1 MKRCLVSAARAGLLA
16 AAGLATVLAAVAWT
30 DASAAAP
37 ADVRFKKIVI
47 DKTFRSEGVAIG
59 DCNHDGRMDILVGDV
74 WYEQPDLKAD
84 PAAAWPMH
92 EIRKVG
98 AYDPK
103 GYSQCFNAWVQDV
116 NGDGWLDQVVVN
128 WPGRSAFWYE
138 NPKNAP
144 GHWKERL
151 ITRSACNESPQ
162 FRPLV
167 PGGRAVLVCGSGGKM
182 VWFSPPQDL
191 EQPWDLHV
199 IAQGQKVPGTGGY
212 SHGLGV
218 GDLSGDGRPDVIVAG
233 GYWEAP
239 ADPAQPDWPFHATKA
254 SGAFADMLAYDLDGD
269 GASDLIATSAHGK
282 GMWWYE
288 QTKGEAGAA
297 FVQHEFSK
305 AFSQTHSVMLADIN
319 RDGIM
324 DLVTGKRFWA
334 HGPKGDVEPDAPAV
348 VAWFEV
354 RRPEKGKV
362 EFVLHEIDNDSGIGT
377 QFEVADF
384 NGDGRLDVITSNK
397 KGVYLFLQE

>member
-1 MKRCLVSAARAGLLA
+1 MMRSRVSVVGAGILA
-16 AAGLATVLAAVAWT
+16 ALIAAVFLAAGT
-30 DASAAAP
+30 SAAAP
-37 ADVRFKKIVI
+37 PEIRFKKLVL
-47 DKTFRSEGVAIG
+47 DKAFRSEGVSTA
-59 DCNHDGRMDILVGDV
+59 DVNHDGRTDVMVGDV

-92 EIRKVG
+92 EVRKVG
-98 AYDPK
+98 AYDGAK
-103 GYSQCFNAWVQDV
+103 GYSQCFNSWALDV
-116 NGDGWLDQVVVN
+116 NGDGWTDQIVVN
-128 WPGRSAFWYE
+128 WPGRSCFWYE
-138 NPKNAP
+138 NPKNAAGP
-144 GHWKERL
+144 WKERL
-151 ITRSACNESPQ
+151 VTASACNESPQ

-167 PGGRAVLVCGSGGKM
+167 PGGRPVLVCGSAGKM
-182 VWFSPPQDL
+182 AWFSIPADL
-191 EQPWDLHV
+191 EKPWDLHV

-239 ADPAQPDWPFHATKA
+239 ADPAQADWPFHATKA
-254 SGAFADMLAYDLDGD
+254 NGGFADMLAYDLDGD
-269 GASDLIATSAHGK
+269 GDNDLIATSAHGK

-288 QTKGEAGAA
+288 QTRSEKGVE

-305 AFSQTHSVMLADIN
+305 AFSQTHSIMLADIN
-319 RDGIM
+319 RDGIL

-362 EFVLHEIDNDSGIGT
+362 EFILHEIDNDSGIGT
-377 QFEVADF
+377 QFEVVDF
-384 NGDGRLDVITSNK
+384 NGDGRLDIVTSNK